1 MRGGFMSIGYYL
13 VVILLFAIFGV
24 LISGVALMGI
34 GGKLNMRYGNRLMV
48 ARVSLQ
54 GLALMLLALL
64 FAMDKS

>member
-1 MRGGFMSIGYYL
+1 MSIGYYL